1 MYRRRNQRVQQGSPV
16 VPPKQEHPQEKPQEQ
31 PKQKQEEPVIKA
43 AIAAQ
48 RKGTL
53 YEKYCPMVNVLRPI
67 NYIEDKDESHHSV
80 PFDVM
85 VDVLLSKGYLNGNFK
100 TYKAKYAG
108 NEPSADAESWSE
120 IYTKT
125 TNYERSILSPG
136 DIIYSNDGIKTIAFL
151 VNTVYKSGA
160 EYKKLDINPPI
171 GAGDDEPVD
180 DGLGVVLSTLSDCN
194 GTVYPFA
201 NGVTLRQ
208 LVEYPSEQGKICLV
222 SKTKTDDKLRKLVP
236 TNMSKPNGT
245 NPDATG
251 DTPSFTAKIGGP
263 EDGENDQDK
272 IYTPENYAEI
282 DSETPQNQFNLTS
295 GCNVDGWLI
304 YMYSTKTEAEAGD
317 NYIATIVGDVVRTGS
332 IMVASLENSS
342 ISLGGVLTF
351 PYIAA
356 AGQQADFTYAGNCQ
370 GFASEPKNSEQYQI
384 NYGDTSATETLSAK
398 ESSIYTF
405 TCFTKGTQP
414 EPEPETPG
422 SG

>member
-48 RKGTL
+48 RKGTV

-80 PFDVM
+80 PFEVM
-85 VDVLLSKGYLNGNFK
+85 VDVLLSQGYLNGKFT

-120 IYTKT
+120 IYTNT
-125 TNYERSILSPG
+125 TTYNRSILSPG

-171 GAGDDEPVD
+171 GNDDDEPVD
-180 DGLGVVLSTLSDCN
+180 DGLDVVLSTLSDCN

-201 NGVTLRQ
+201 NGVQLRQ

-222 SKTKTDDKLRKLVP
+222 SKTTTDDKLRKLVP

-251 DTPSFTAKIGGP
+251 NTPSFTAKVGGP
-263 EDGENDQDK
+263 EDGEDGENGVDT
-272 IYTPENYAEI
+272 IYIPESYAEP
-282 DSETPQNQFNLTS
+282 SSVAQFNLKS

-304 YMYSTKTEAEAGD
+304 YMYSTRAKDEEGISDDA
-317 NYIATIVGDVVRTGS
+317 YIASIVGDVVRTGS
-332 IMVASLENSS
+332 IMVTPLEGSS

-356 AGQQADFTYAGNCQ
+356 AGQQADLTYVGNCQ

-384 NYGDTSATETLSAK
+384 NYGDTTATETLSAK

-405 TCFTKGTQP
+405 TCFTKGQ
-414 EPEPETPG
+414 
-422 SG
+422 

>member
-1 MYRRRNQRVQQGSPV
+1 MYRRRNQRVQQGIPV
-16 VPPKQEHPQEKPQEQ
+16 VPPKQERPQEKPKEQ
-31 PKQKQEEPVIKA
+31 PKQKKEEPVIKA

-48 RKGTL
+48 RKGTV
-53 YEKYCPMVNVLRPI
+53 YEEYCPMVNVLRPI

-80 PFDVM
+80 PFEVM
-85 VDVLLSKGYLNGNFK
+85 VDVLLSQGYLNGNFK
-100 TYKAKYAG
+100 RYNKKYDG
-108 NEPSADAESWSE
+108 NEPAAGAVSWSD
-120 IYTKT
+120 IYTNT
-125 TNYERSILSPG
+125 TTYERSILSPG

-171 GAGDDEPVD
+171 GKDDDEPID
-180 DGLGVVLSTLSDCN
+180 DGLGVFLSTLVDCN

-201 NGVTLRQ
+201 NEVTLRH
-208 LVEYPSEQGKICLV
+208 LVEYPSAQGTICLV
-222 SKTKTDDKLRKLVP
+222 SKTTTDDKLRKLVP
-236 TNMSKPNGT
+236 TNMSTHAGT

-251 DTPSFTAKIGGP
+251 DAPSFTAKVGGP
-263 EDGENDQDK
+263 EDGEDDEDK
-272 IYTPENYAEI
+272 IYVPENYAEI
-282 DSETPQNQFNLTS
+282 KSTTEKQFNLTS

-304 YMYSTKTEAEAGD
+304 YMYSTKTAEDEG
-317 NYIATIVGDVVRTGS
+317 YIASIVGDVVRTGS
-332 IMVASLENSS
+332 IMVTPLEGSS

-356 AGQQADFTYAGNCQ
+356 DAQQADLTYVGNCQ

-384 NYGDTSATETLSAK
+384 NYGDTSATETLAAK

-405 TCFTKGTQP
+405 TCFTKGQP
-414 EPEPETPG
+414 QQPNPDEP

>member
-48 RKGTL
+48 RKGTVH
-53 YEKYCPMVNVLRPI
+53 EKYCPMVNVLRPI
-67 NYIEDKDESHHSV
+67 NYIEDKDTTHHSV
-80 PFDVM
+80 PFEVM
-85 VDVLLSKGYLNGNFK
+85 VDVLLSQGYLNGNFT

-108 NEPSADAESWSE
+108 NEPSADAVSWSE
-120 IYTKT
+120 IYTNT
-125 TNYERSILSPG
+125 TTYDRSILSPG

-208 LVEYPSEQGKICLV
+208 LVEYPSAQGTICLV

-236 TNMSKPNGT
+236 TNMSTHNGT

-251 DTPSFTAKIGGP
+251 DTPSFTAKVGGP
-263 EDGENDQDK
+263 EDDENGVDT
-272 IYTPENYAEI
+272 IYIPESYAEP
-282 DSETPQNQFNLTS
+282 SSVPQFNLKS

-304 YMYSTKTEAEAGD
+304 YMYSTKTKEASANDEE
-317 NYIATIVGDVVRTGS
+317 YIASIVGDVVRTGS
-332 IMVASLENSS
+332 IMVTPLEGSS

-351 PYIAA
+351 PYIAE
-356 AGQQADFTYAGNCQ
+356 GVQQADLTYAGNCQ
-370 GFASEPKNSEQYQI
+370 GFASEPKNSEQYQM

-405 TCFTKGTQP
+405 TCFTKGQP
-414 EPEPETPG
+414 EQPNPDEP
-422 SG
+422 SGK